1 MGVVE
6 VEKVEEEEVEEV
18 EEEVQE
24 GKEGWREG
32 QLVEAASQSDLGFR
46 EGNAALI
53 RKTSWHH
60 GIVDIHVKDIFAKIC
75 YNKTYCT
82 MVLSVRPTS
91 RCQGSPKMHLL
102 HLFMTF
108 KLQTY

>member
-6 VEKVEEEEVEEV
+6 VEKEEEEEVEEV
-18 EEEVQE
+18 EEVVEE
-24 GKEGWREG
+24 GKEGGEGWREG

-75 YNKTYCT
+75 
-82 MVLSVRPTS
+82 
-91 RCQGSPKMHLL
+91 
-102 HLFMTF
+102 
-108 KLQTY
+108 

>member
-1 MGVVE
+1 MEEVVE
-6 VEKVEEEEVEEV
+6 
-18 EEEVQE
+18 E
-24 GKEGWREG
+24 GKEGGEGWREG
-32 QLVEAASQSDLGFR
+32 QLVEAASQSDLGF
-46 EGNAALI
+46 GKDNATLK

-60 GIVDIHVKDIFAKIC
+60 GIVDIHVKGIFAKIC

-82 MVLSVRPTS
+82 MVLSVRPIS
-91 RCQGSPKMHLL
+91 RYQDSTKMHLL